1 MADSSA
7 DLRANN
13 LNAVSVPDPKN
24 VQDLSQY
31 VAVLLQQ
38 MQDRFQIMSDQIIHR
53 IDEMGN
59 RIDDLEKNISDM
71 MAHAGSD
78 DSTGEK

>member
-1 MADSSA
+1 LFPNCPA
-7 DLRANN
+7 L
-13 LNAVSVPDPKN
+13 
-24 VQDLSQY
+24 
-31 VAVLLQQ
+31 
-38 MQDRFQIMSDQIIHR
+38 
-53 IDEMGN
+53 DEMGN